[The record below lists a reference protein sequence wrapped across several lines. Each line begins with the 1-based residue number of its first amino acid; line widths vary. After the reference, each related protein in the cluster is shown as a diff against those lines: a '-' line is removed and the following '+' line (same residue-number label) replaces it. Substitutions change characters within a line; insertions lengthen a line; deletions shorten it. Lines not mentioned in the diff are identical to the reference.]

1 MHHAWQTTNFFSA
14 FIRILALVGLRVN
27 SVLTYRFIIFYD
39 NSRFYIYMDQRVD
52 RPRGSCKHQIRKRA
66 TRNCC
71 RCESNTTRYLFGVD
85 LSPSSCRHNG
95 HKLASRQIHVVLNDS
110 QSVENRHPAEENG
123 PHTSPY
129 LSFYGRLYG
138 GNMCNV
144 KT

>member
-1 MHHAWQTTNFFSA
+1 MDPLRCIRNGFVNPAPAGFS
-14 FIRILALVGLRVN
+14 FPCRMGLRG
-27 SVLTYRFIIFYD
+27 SIFIDF
-39 NSRFYIYMDQRVD
+39 
-52 RPRGSCKHQIRKRA
+52 
-66 TRNCC
+66 
-71 RCESNTTRYLFGVD
+71 
-85 LSPSSCRHNG
+85 
-95 HKLASRQIHVVLNDS
+95 